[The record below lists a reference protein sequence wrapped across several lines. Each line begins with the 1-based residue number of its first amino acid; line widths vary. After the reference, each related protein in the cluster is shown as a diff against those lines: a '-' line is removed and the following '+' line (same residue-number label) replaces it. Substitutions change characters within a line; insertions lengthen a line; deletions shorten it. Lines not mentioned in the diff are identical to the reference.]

1 MDGITYNAA
10 INIANCEYKIIS
22 DAEFEEVAGSP
33 EFNQNESSKIQ
44 DNFSLTEKNQLRN
57 FLNS

>member
-1 MDGITYNAA
+1 MM
-10 INIANCEYKIIS
+10 
-22 DAEFEEVAGSP
+22 EFEELAGTP
-33 EFNQNESSKIQ
+33 ESNTNESSRIQ